1 MATMVTDP
9 QAPAADDPTDPDQG
23 REWVE
28 FVGKEL
34 DREYTR
40 RDTINTR
47 SAASIT
53 STTALF
59 TISLAV
65 IAVIRGEH
73 YTVGLAAWKVW
84 LLGAA
89 MVCLLIAAI
98 LGILAGATA
107 SRFRIA
113 STNDMARMLSAELW
127 GYHLTDA
134 RNETAK
140 LNIKAIRTLRAG
152 NTTKYRFLVLALF
165 TQALGVLLLGA
176 FAVTVIAGNPPT
188 PPAATVLPTSGEALP
203 HPTAQLP
210 ATRVPNLSG
219 QYS

>member
-1 MATMVTDP
+1 VTDSP
-9 QAPAADDPTDPDQG
+9 PPAADLTDTDQG

-28 FVGKEL
+28 FIGKEL

-53 STTALF
+53 SATALV

-73 YTVGLAAWKVW
+73 YTVGIAAWKVW
-84 LLGAA
+84 ILAAALL
-89 MVCLLIAAI
+89 CLLAAAI
-98 LGILAGATA
+98 FGILAGATA

-113 STNDMARMLSAELW
+113 STNDMTRMLSAELW
-127 GYHLTDA
+127 GYHHIDA

-140 LNIKAIRTLRAG
+140 LNIKAIRTLRTG
-152 NTTKYRFLVLALF
+152 NSIKFRFLVLALLI
-165 TQALGVLLLGA
+165 QAVGVLLLGA
-176 FAVTVIAGNPPT
+176 FAVTVISDNPSTVPAVT
-188 PPAATVLPTSGEALP
+188 PASAEGS
-203 HPTAQLP
+203 
-210 ATRVPNLSG
+210 
-219 QYS
+219 

>member
-1 MATMVTDP
+1 MTDP
-9 QAPAADDPTDPDQG
+9 QSSPAADDSTDPDPDQG

-28 FVGKEL
+28 FIGKEL

-53 STTALF
+53 SATALV

-73 YTVGLAAWKVW
+73 YAVGIAAWKVW
-84 LLGAA
+84 LLGASL
-89 MVCLLIAAI
+89 VCLLTAAI
-98 LGILAGATA
+98 FGILGGATA

-113 STNDMARMLSAELW
+113 SSNDMTRMLGPELW
-127 GYHLTDA
+127 GYDLIDA

-152 NTTKYRFLVLALF
+152 NTTKFRFLVLALLA
-165 TQALGVLLLGA
+165 QAFGVLLLGA
-176 FAVTVIAGNPPT
+176 FAVTVIADNSPVPPT
-188 PPAATVLPTSGEALP
+188 GTVLPTSGAVSS
-203 HPTAQLP
+203 HP
-210 ATRVPNLSG
+210 SG
-219 QYS
+219 R

>member
-1 MATMVTDP
+1 MTDP
-9 QAPAADDPTDPDQG
+9 QPPAPDDPTDPDQG

-28 FVGKEL
+28 FIGKEL

-53 STTALF
+53 SATALV

-73 YTVGLAAWKVW
+73 YTVGLPAWKVW

-89 MVCLLIAAI
+89 LVCLLTAAI
-98 LGILAGATA
+98 FGILAGATA

-113 STNDMARMLSAELW
+113 STKDMTRMLSAELW
-127 GYHLTDA
+127 GYHRIDA

-152 NTTKYRFLVLALF
+152 NTAKFRFLVLALF
-165 TQALGVLLLGA
+165 AQALGVLLLGA
-176 FAVTVIAGNPPT
+176 FAVAVIANSPPT
-188 PPAATVLPTSGEALP
+188 PRPASTTVPPTSGGVLT
-203 HPTAQLP
+203 HHTGNQ
-210 ATRVPNLSG
+210 VPRP
-219 QYS
+219 